1 MSGKMFLKFEQPAI
15 QGEAVHPGHKG
26 QIEVLSW
33 SHAFDQK
40 SSPLRS
46 NEIEF
51 AAHRPFIFT
60 KLQDP
65 ATDDLLKLC
74 WSAREI
80 GKALFCAYRADGENP
95 LVKQLE
101 IEFTKVIIAN
111 VSLSGA
117 EDGLA
122 TESVSLIYGA
132 VRYLHFP
139 KGEDVG
145 QRVSHDLIRQ
155 VVQ

>member
-1 MSGKMFLKFEQPAI
+1 MSGKMFLKFEKPAI
-15 QGEAVHPGHKG
+15 QGEAVHPDHQG
-26 QIEVLSW
+26 QVEVLSW
-33 SHAFDQK
+33 RHAFDQK

-46 NEIEF
+46 AEIDF
-51 AAHRPFIFT
+51 AAHQPFIFT
-60 KLQDP
+60 KLQDL
-65 ATDDLLKLC
+65 ATDGLLKLC

-80 GKALFCAYRADGENP
+80 DKALFCAYRAHGDNQ

-122 TESVSLIYGA
+122 AESVSLIYGA
-132 VRYLHFP
+132 VRYRHFP
-139 KGEDVG
+139 RAGEAG
-145 QRVSHDLIRQ
+145 LGASHDLIRQ